1 MLPCFWV
8 YLHVGEVVLERR
20 KALGGSVTRPDEFD
34 KWIDMYSGDGY
45 VKTVTKFQ
53 QLVEDAARAA
63 DGATRAAMTAHFKR
77 GCELEW
83 MFWSAAEKLEGWP
96 PELFP
101 VAVPERRKQV
111 EPRRKQVSRPCQ

>member
-1 MLPCFWV
+1 MADQSLLLCVRPTSARSD
-8 YLHVGEVVLERR
+8 HA
-20 KALGGSVTRPDEFD
+20 ALIE
-34 KWIDMYSGDGY
+34 
-45 VKTVTKFQ
+45 TKQ
-53 QLVEDAARAA
+53 TQR
-63 DGATRAAMTAHFKR
+63 KR